1 MATYKETAKNGGV
14 LYTVSEVPPAPVG
27 VFLGFQHYLTML
39 GATALIPLIVVGPM
53 GGSLTDTAEVICT
66 IFFVAGL
73 NTLIQSVF
81 GDRLPIVQGGSF
93 AFLAP
98 TFGIIGLV
106 AGDLCPEPGS
116 GIEAPADCVAPEDQF
131 RTTMCTIQ
139 GAVFVVGLV
148 QCALGYSGAL
158 ILFVKYISPLVIAP
172 TVMMVSLG
180 LYGVPAGNMSGCE
193 LWTGIVVV
201 CMIVFS
207 QLLKKVIIN
216 VKGVPFPIFE
226 LFPIIWTVVVAWAI
240 MLIVQSAGGMEPLMN
255 AYGNVT
261 LEKKWSICKTSGAV
275 IDASL
280 WIKLPLPF
288 QWGMPIF
295 RGAAIG
301 PMVGAMFVSMVESIG
316 DYFACAQLAG
326 APPPSA
332 AIVSRGLAGEGW
344 GLVMCGLFG
353 TSNGTTSYGEN
364 IGALGITKVGS
375 RAVVQTGAVCM
386 MIAGLFP
393 KFGAI
398 FAAMPGSMVAGLY
411 ICLFGM
417 IASCGLSQLQHVD
430 LNSTRNLFI
439 LGFCAYNG
447 LAISGAGGYFNSQ
460 PANPFGP
467 DDTFWMTFFNNP
479 MVISGLA
486 GVLLDNIIPGTPE
499 ERGLK
504 AYQANNSPKAWLDPE
519 FVEVYAYMWPL
530 NKIFSNC
537 VYLDFLSNG
546 FKWPEKPESE
556 AFPASSAD
564 CCNML
569 CGCLYKKG
577 ADTEVKMADA

>member
-1 MATYKETAKNGGV
+1 
-14 LYTVSEVPPAPVG
+14 
-27 VFLGFQHYLTML
+27 
-39 GATALIPLIVVGPM
+39 
-53 GGSLTDTAEVICT
+53 
-66 IFFVAGL
+66 
-73 NTLIQSVF
+73 
-81 GDRLPIVQGGSF
+81 
-93 AFLAP
+93 
-98 TFGIIGLV
+98 
-106 AGDLCPEPGS
+106 
-116 GIEAPADCVAPEDQF
+116 
-131 RTTMCTIQ
+131 MCTIQ
-139 GAVFVVGLV
+139 GAVFVVGLL

-158 ILFVKYISPLVIAP
+158 ILFVKFISPLVIAP

-207 QLLKKVIIN
+207 QMLKKVIIN

-240 MLIVQSAGGMEPLMN
+240 MLIVQSAGGMEPEMN
-255 AYGNVT
+255 EYGNVT
-261 LEKKWSICKTSGAV
+261 LEKKFSICKTSGAV

-280 WIKLPLPF
+280 DQAPSPVPVGHAHLPRCCHRPDGWRDVRLD
-288 QWGMPIF
+288 G
-295 RGAAIG
+295 RVDRRLLCVRAAR
-301 PMVGAMFVSMVESIG
+301 
-316 DYFACAQLAG
+316 G

-430 LNSTRNLFI
+430 LNSTRDLFI

-447 LAISGAGGYFNSQ
+447 LAISGTGGYFNSQ

-486 GVLLDNIIPGTPE
+486 GVLLDNIIPGTIE
-499 ERGLK
+499 ERGMQ
-504 AYQANNSPKAWLDPE
+504 AYKANNSPKAWLDPSSSRSTPTCGRSTRSSAT
-519 FVEVYAYMWPL
+519 V
-530 NKIFSNC
+530 ST
-537 VYLDFLSNG
+537 ST
-546 FKWPEKPESE
+546 SSRT
-556 AFPASSAD
+556 ASSGRRSRSRKPSRPRAPTAAT
-564 CCNML
+564 CYAAASTRRGPIL
-569 CGCLYKKG
+569 K
-577 ADTEVKMADA
+577 